1 MWGLHPSCTLS
12 GCLNPMTSSQLQQGD
27 PSFWTTFIRFVSLFL
42 LCFTQTIQKHNKKNL
57 TRRKNAHTQTNK
69 QKRATL
75 KLMCVFV
82 AHTTFLFD
90 DKYINTQ
97 AFPEFGYIRNY
108 YVTWFERYVGAMK
121 LVCDKIITCIRVC
134 LDLDLDFL
142 FQTLT
147 YVSINFLHIYVC
159 RRKHIDLLCCGRSI
173 WWAQQEDWE
182 DSLTLYLLHYYG
194 SHQTPPYV

>member
-1 MWGLHPSCTLS
+1 VGPPSILHFVGVPKPNDIFPAATRRSII
-12 GCLNPMTSSQLQQGD
+12 LNNFHPVRF
-27 PSFWTTFIRFVSLFL
+27 PFFFSFA
-42 LCFTQTIQKHNKKNL
+42 QTIQKHNKKNL

-173 WWAQQEDWE
+173 
-182 DSLTLYLLHYYG
+182 
-194 SHQTPPYV
+194 